1 MREKPLPAD
10 FVYFEEYHFLRIDA
24 MGRTHFFPAPW
35 YPVRGYSGL
44 SHERRAISGRLV
56 ATVACP
62 RRFYGHV
69 DGIYKTLA
77 DFRVLISPDG
87 VSQFRVVK
95 QLLTSGL
102 PVIRQ
107 ELENPNAYNAQ

>member
-1 MREKPLPAD
+1 
-10 FVYFEEYHFLRIDA
+10 
-24 MGRTHFFPAPW
+24 
-35 YPVRGYSGL
+35 
-44 SHERRAISGRLV
+44 
-56 ATVACP
+56 
-62 RRFYGHV
+62 V